1 VLVKLPVVIES
12 DCDSEVTVWVASHRE
27 MIEEELCSSGA
38 ILLRGF
44 NISTESDFK
53 DAVAV
58 LCGEPLSYSYRST
71 PRTDVAPGIYTATEY
86 PAGLSIP
93 LHNENAYQRDWPL
106 LLFFF
111 CVYPAERGGQT
122 PLADTLKVTNRIDAG
137 VRETFLRKQV
147 KYIRNYSSGIDL
159 PWQTVFQTESVAE
172 VEEYCRSHDITCEW
186 TPDGA
191 LRTTQ
196 VCHAF
201 AEDPRTGANVWF
213 NQAHLFHPSSL
224 DLRTREAL
232 LARFDEKD
240 LPRNATYGDGS
251 PIEAEA
257 LANIKQAF
265 DRETVT
271 FDWEAGD
278 LLILNNMRVSHGRT
292 PFSGKRRVLTAMG
305 QSFSSFGVAGANV
318 TT

>member
-1 VLVKLPVVIES
+1 MLMELPVVIES
-12 DCDSEVTVWVASHRE
+12 DCDSEVTVWARSHRE
-27 MIEEELCSSGA
+27 VIEEKLRSPGA
-38 ILLRGF
+38 LLLRGF
-44 NISTESDFK
+44 NIYTESDFRE
-53 DAVAV
+53 AVAV
-58 LCGEPLSYSYRST
+58 VCGEPLSYSYRST
-71 PRTDVAPGIYTATEY
+71 PRTSVAPGIYTATEY

-122 PLADTLKVTNRIDAG
+122 PLADTLKVTNRIDAK

-147 KYIRNYSSGIDL
+147 KYIRNYRGDIDL
-159 PWQTVFQTESVAE
+159 PWQTVFQTESAAD
-172 VEEYCRSHDITCEW
+172 VEEYCRSQDIAYEW
-186 TPDGA
+186 TPNGT
-191 LRTTQ
+191 LRTSQ

-201 AEDPRTGANVWF
+201 AEDPRTGARVWF

-224 DLRTREAL
+224 DLRTREEL
-232 LARFDEKD
+232 FARFDEKD

-251 PIEAEA
+251 PIEADA
-257 LANIKQAF
+257 LANIRRAF
-265 DRETVT
+265 EREATS

-292 PFSGKRRVLTAMG
+292 PFSGKRRVLAAMG
-305 QSFSSFGVAGANV
+305 QTFSTFGVAGANSA
-318 TT
+318 T